1 MRRTRPAKLGHAS
14 SLRHNRGEC
23 SMPHVK
29 AESPT
34 PQRSVRATHGG
45 IGKVVCTSTFH
56 CVKASDAP
64 VFYKIL
70 AQLK

>member
-1 MRRTRPAKLGHAS
+1 
-14 SLRHNRGEC
+14 
-23 SMPHVK
+23 MPRVK
-29 AESPT
+29 AESLP
-34 PQRSVRATHGG
+34 PPRSVRTTHGG

-56 CVKASDAP
+56 CVKARDAP

>member
-1 MRRTRPAKLGHAS
+1 
-14 SLRHNRGEC
+14 
-23 SMPHVK
+23 MPRVK
-29 AESPT
+29 AESPS
-34 PQRSVRATHGG
+34 PPRSVRATHGG

-56 CVKASDAP
+56 CVKACDAP